1 MVTRYMTGTS
11 MTNAKSNRDG
21 EEQPTE
27 TAMRQ
32 FRALH
37 QSEKA
42 DMLNQRKVKRM
53 AREAALNELVD
64 AIEERR
70 YYELVEQYRAESRSS
85 DVDG

>member
-1 MVTRYMTGTS
+1 MTGTS
-11 MTNAKSNRDG
+11 MTNAEGNRDG

-32 FRALH
+32 FRALR

-53 AREAALNELVD
+53 AREAGLNELVD